1 MMQAVSGEFR
11 PNDEVDE
18 TRWTPIGVVG
28 ELLTHEHEHE
38 LVLVSGLRL
47 VRARVA

>member
-18 TRWTPIGVVG
+18 TRWIPIRVAG
-28 ELLTHEHEHE
+28 ELLTHDHE
-38 LVLVSGLRL
+38 LLLVSGLRL
-47 VRARVA
+47 VQADVA